1 MSTYVVLGRYTHASI
16 KDISA
21 DRTKAAEAVITG
33 LGGEVKSGYAMLGK
47 HDLLLVVDFPSVEN
61 AMKASIELSKLLG
74 ISFMTSP
81 AVSME
86 EFDKLVG

>member
-1 MSTYVVLGRYTHASI
+1 MTTFVVLGRYTHASI

-21 DRTKAAEAVITG
+21 ERTAAANEVVKG
-33 LGGEVKSGYAMLGK
+33 LGGEIISGYAMLGK
-47 HDLLLVVDFPSVEN
+47 HDLLIVVDFPSIEN

-74 ISFMTSP
+74 ISFTTSP